1 LNMWG
6 INTFSPT
13 YFCRICQRE
22 RTGRGHVLS
31 QGAGEGDLASGVCCD
46 ECNGKWVMPL
56 RMRGLH
62 L

>member
-1 LNMWG
+1 MGNL
-6 INTFSPT
+6 SYAPYERT
-13 YFCRICQRE
+13 YECRICE
-22 RTGRGHVLS
+22 ANHVGHGHVLS
-31 QGAGEGDLASGVCCD
+31 QGGVCCD